1 VVNLETV
8 LAQVGLLQV
17 QDPQELLGML
27 SLLLEAEQMLNQK
40 LVNIYH
46 LLVLYFNMVVI
57 QVIMKVGVLEKLEE
71 KI

>member
-8 LAQVGLLQV
+8 LAQVGLLQG

-27 SLLLEAEQMLNQK
+27 LLLLEAEQMLNQK

-57 QVIMKVGVLEKLEE
+57 QVIMKVGALEKLEE

>member
-17 QDPQELLGML
+17 QDLQELLGML
-27 SLLLEAEQMLNQK
+27 LLLLEAEQMSNQK